1 MPTIN
6 LLSNAVAEKAAPS
19 PAPARLTGQI
29 ILVVLALLAVVTAYI
44 IDSVLSN
51 QKLEAAKARLQK
63 AQTAKAELEKVK
75 KEADEY
81 KKKKDLVEGRLNIIR
96 KLDAERRGPVALMS
110 LINER
115 IPTGVKLEKIALR
128 GNSVVIE
135 GIAEKNRDLVT
146 QFAQQLELRSNG
158 LFTNVDP
165 KFVEGGTPLP
175 DATEM
180 QVLKF
185 TINCVYNPPQPAA
198 PAGEAQTAAK

>member
-29 ILVVLALLAVVTAYI
+29 ILVVFALLAVATAYI
-44 IDSVLSN
+44 LDSVKSN
-51 QKLEAAKARLQK
+51 QKLNEAKARLQK
-63 AQTAKAELEKVK
+63 AQAAKADLEKVK
-75 KEADEY
+75 KEAEEY
-81 KKKKDLVEGRLNIIR
+81 KKKKELVEGRLNIIR
-96 KLDAERRGPVALMS
+96 KLDAERRGPVALMT

-115 IPTGVKLEKIALR
+115 IPPGVKLNRISLR
-128 GNSVVIE
+128 GNAVIIE
-135 GIAEKNRDLVT
+135 GVVEKDRNLVT

-165 KFVEGGTPLP
+165 QFTETGVTLP
-175 DATEM
+175 DVSEL
-180 QVLKF
+180 QSLKF
-185 TINCVYNPPQPAA
+185 IINCVYNPPQPAA